1 MASYKVKSTTVGS
14 DAEDELVQVENGF
27 VLLRTGTSGR
37 LECEHAIESLGSIKC
52 GKFLDL

>member
-1 MASYKVKSTTVGS
+1 MASYKEKFTTVGS

-27 VLLRTGTSGR
+27 VWLRIETSGR
-37 LECEHAIESLGSIKC
+37 LVCEHAIDSLGSIKW